1 MSDGSKGTSAKMAN
15 TKKAVPVA
23 EQQEKPKSKLTWKER
38 LEQMPPED
46 AAEARAKAAEASR
59 RSKAKKR
66 GTTPE
71 KRVVERLDAKLAKVD
86 QQLADLK
93 EQGTA
98 LAAELK
104 DAKKALAA
112 AEKAA
117 TVEETDDAD
126 DE

>member
-1 MSDGSKGTSAKMAN
+1 MSDGSKGTTAKKMS
-15 TKKAVPVA
+15 TKAAEPVA

-38 LEQMPPED
+38 LAQMPPEE

-104 DAKKALAA
+104 DAKAA

-117 TVEETDDAD
+117 TVEEASDAD
-126 DE
+126 DK

>member
-104 DAKKALAA
+104 NAKAA

-126 DE
+126 DK